1 MWEVLFVNFLMF
13 VAKWT
18 IWKFRNDIKYN
29 NKKINTLKIKQ
40 MLKIELKSNTA
51 LITKSLL
58 LNENIGKLLYEN
70 LQCINLFIIIFD
82 IISKFPYC
90 PFSYKH

>member
-1 MWEVLFVNFLMF
+1 MF
-13 VAKWT
+13 IANWA

-29 NKKINTLKIKQ
+29 NTSIDTIKIKQ

-70 LQCINLFIIIFD
+70 LQIKLA
-82 IISKFPYC
+82 
-90 PFSYKH
+90 